1 MQENVVATGG
11 ADGSVQLYDLQQQQ
25 SLGQLAG
32 HTKRVTAVQF
42 ASPQL
47 LISSSADKTLR
58 MWAPPADAS
67 EPGAGFAC
75 ASVLSEHSA
84 AVVGLAVHP
93 SHHYC
98 VSASEDASWC
108 FWDLKQATCLKQVC
122 GWRGLRGQAVTGGK
136 HPMPCGSCCTQAA
149 VTTQLTRYGCTLP
162 PPIMLLRHSVCS
174 NSIACC

>member
-42 ASPQL
+42 ATPQL
-47 LISSSADKTLR
+47 LLSSSADKTLR

-67 EPGAGFAC
+67 EPGSGFAC

-108 FWDLKQATCLKQVC
+108 FWDLKQATCLKQV
-122 GWRGLRGQAVTGGK
+122 GG
-136 HPMPCGSCCTQAA
+136 GARA
-149 VTTQLTRYGCTLP
+149 
-162 PPIMLLRHSVCS
+162 
-174 NSIACC
+174 